1 METNRV
7 QNIVDRNLKDD
18 STLKKPGVC
27 RKERPDKEK
36 GDRINKSVFFI
47 IIIMFNVCIEPL
59 GYGRLII
66 HGFVP
71 LLRLFFRSTLLISFL
86 CRKAIGQVASTED
99 QYSLKNSTILDPTTS
114 EQPTP
119 VMSSGQTK
127 APHLRIWSH
136 PWCHLP
142 SEFCSQ
148 SLRQHHEM
156 GIWWP

>member
-36 GDRINKSVFFI
+36 GDGINKSVFFI
-47 IIIMFNVCIEPL
+47 IIIIMFNVRIEPL

-71 LLRLFFRSTLLISFL
+71 LLSLFFLSTLLISFL
-86 CRKAIGQVASTED
+86 CRKAIGQVAFTED
-99 QYSLKNSTILDPTTS
+99 QYSLKNSTILDPGT
-114 EQPTP
+114 
-119 VMSSGQTK
+119 
-127 APHLRIWSH
+127 A
-136 PWCHLP
+136 
-142 SEFCSQ
+142 
-148 SLRQHHEM
+148 SLM
-156 GIWWP
+156 K